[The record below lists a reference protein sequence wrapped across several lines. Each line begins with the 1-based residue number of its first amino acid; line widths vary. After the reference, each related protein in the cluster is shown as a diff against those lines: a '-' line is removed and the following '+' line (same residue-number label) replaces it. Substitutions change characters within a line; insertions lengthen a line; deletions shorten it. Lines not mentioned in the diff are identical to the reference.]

1 MIIFPG
7 NDFLSYETTQKN
19 YSMKL
24 GNRVLKNY
32 FELKEFFDFIQ
43 ELNL

>member
-1 MIIFPG
+1 MIFSVMKQ
-7 NDFLSYETTQKN
+7 LKKN

-24 GNRVLKNY
+24 GNRVLNNY
-32 FELKEFFDFIQ
+32 FELKEFLTSTQ